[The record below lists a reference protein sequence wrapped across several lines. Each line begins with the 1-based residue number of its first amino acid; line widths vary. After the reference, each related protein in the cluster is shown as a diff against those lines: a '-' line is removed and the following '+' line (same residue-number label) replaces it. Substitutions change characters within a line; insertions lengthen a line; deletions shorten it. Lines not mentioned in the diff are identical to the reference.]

1 MPQRPPRILF
11 ASPQTLFDVSNGAS
25 MQCYTML
32 QSLARRG
39 LETASIGGGIFD
51 NPAGEERIP
60 ELERQIE
67 AMSAEIMQKEN
78 RQRELDRAVAQSSV
92 FQEEEKLQ
100 RQKEALLQEQ
110 KKLIEGLQSLALD
123 IRRESD
129 RISHL
134 CEDILGRV
142 RTICPPASPF

>member
-1 MPQRPPRILF
+1 M
-11 ASPQTLFDVSNGAS
+11 A
-25 MQCYTML
+25 
-32 QSLARRG
+32 
-39 LETASIGGGIFD
+39 
-51 NPAGEERIP
+51 
-60 ELERQIE
+60 
-67 AMSAEIMQKEN
+67 AEITQKEN

-92 FQEEEKLQ
+92 FREEEKLQ

-134 CEDILGRV
+134 CEDILALEGDRSLTPV
-142 RTICPPASPF
+142 QEAAETAKRRIPSLREPGSNYLPARFPF